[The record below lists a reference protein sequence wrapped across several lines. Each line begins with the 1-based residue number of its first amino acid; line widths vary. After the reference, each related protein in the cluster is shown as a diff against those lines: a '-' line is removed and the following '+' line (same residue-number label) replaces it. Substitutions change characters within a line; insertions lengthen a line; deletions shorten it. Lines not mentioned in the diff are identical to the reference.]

1 MAVPNYSGAQMN
13 NHEGR
18 MDEESE
24 KREIYKWAKI
34 AKYTKS
40 NFQFYML
47 WGRFMFRPNRYWIL
61 HAALFELKN
70 IINY

>member
-1 MAVPNYSGAQMN
+1 MWCPGGAHMN

-24 KREIYKWAKI
+24 KREIYKCAKI
-34 AKYTKS
+34 EKYTKS

-47 WGRFMFRPNRYWIL
+47 WGRGISLCFAPIDIESSML
-61 HAALFELKN
+61 HYSN
-70 IINY
+70 